1 MLAAQRSQADVETE
15 FHVVSMMV
23 FSILQVSRG
32 REKLLTAS
40 VRHFTLCGIS
50 DFYSNHWLYRPAVRK
65 VIVLKQ

>member
-1 MLAAQRSQADVETE
+1 MI
-15 FHVVSMMV
+15 

-32 REKLLTAS
+32 REKLLTAP

-50 DFYSNHWLYRPAVRK
+50 DFYSNRWLYAVRE